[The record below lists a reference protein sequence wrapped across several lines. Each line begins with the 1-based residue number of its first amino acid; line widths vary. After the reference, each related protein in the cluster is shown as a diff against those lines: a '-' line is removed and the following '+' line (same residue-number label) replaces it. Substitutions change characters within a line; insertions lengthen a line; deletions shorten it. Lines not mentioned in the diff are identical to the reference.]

1 MVGFVEKWKE
11 RRRRRERLRRPTS
24 TIILFLLLYKGIFSL
39 AVVPIGRTLWTQ
51 ALLHS
56 RTQFIS
62 NSNLKEVLLSP
73 LIWLTLIV
81 IAVGYMFWNLM
92 EISAVLICLECA
104 YHNKKIGLIALL
116 RRAAMSIRHIYKPKN
131 LPLLMFAAV
140 IVPFT
145 NTFLTSDMISQI
157 VVPAYIME
165 VIQEKPVY
173 LALYSAVFTALV
185 FWVVEWMFVF
195 HYFVLEQCDL
205 PEAAGRSIRLIRGR
219 RIGSVVKLFL
229 NNLWHILLMFLYL
242 FLTLMLIVIIL
253 IGLGGAEG
261 EWSRA
266 FGLILQY
273 ALMPILVFAAN
284 CVVNFAQYAYLTL
297 LFHRY
302 KNRDGEA
309 CPECA
314 PEAVPKKRITGHGLI
329 VAAMYALM
337 VAFGAGAPLMISYAE
352 EEEGLAEAL
361 ENDRME
367 ITSHRGYSAVAPEN
381 TIPAFQAAIDCGVTG
396 YAELDVQQTKDGVV
410 VLTHDTNL
418 KRCTGVNVNVTD
430 ITYEELK
437 KLDASLG
444 YSGKDREK
452 FAGTPVPTLDEV
464 IKFCKGKIKLNIEIK
479 GTTPTLVDE
488 TVRVIR
494 ENGFEGECIISSLQY
509 DALERVKELAP
520 ELKCGYIMA
529 MGAGLYYDLPAADF
543 FSIETMFITPTM
555 ISELHTRGKEVHAWT
570 VDTEDDVK
578 KMRRLGVDNVITGR
592 PEETARILDEE
603 EATFSMEVS

>member
-1 MVGFVEKWKE
+1 MVDIFKKWKE
-11 RRRRRERLRRPTS
+11 KRRKKKRLRRPTS

-39 AVVPIGRTLWTQ
+39 AVVPAGRFLWTQ

-62 NSNLKEVLLSP
+62 NSNLTDVLCSP
-73 LIWLTLIV
+73 LIWLALMV

-104 YHNKKIGLIALL
+104 YHNKKIGLFALL
-116 RRAAMSIRHIYKPKN
+116 RRAALNIRHIYKPKN
-131 LPLLMFAAV
+131 LPLLVFAAV

-165 VIQEKPVY
+165 VIQDQPVY
-173 LALYSAVFTALV
+173 LALYTAAFAALF
-185 FWVVEWMFVF
+185 FWVMEWMFVF

-205 PEAAGRSIRLIRGR
+205 PEAARRSIHLVRGR
-219 RIGSVVKLFL
+219 RIKSTVKLVL
-229 NNLWHILLMFLYL
+229 NNLWHVITAIFYL
-242 FLTLMLIVIIL
+242 FVTLMLIVIIL
-253 IGLGGAEG
+253 VWLGGEEG
-261 EWSRA
+261 AWTEA

-273 ALMPILVFAAN
+273 AFYPVMVFFVN

-297 LFHRY
+297 MFHRY
-302 KNRDGEA
+302 KNQDGEP
-309 CPECA
+309 CSECA
-314 PEAVPKKRITGHGLI
+314 PEAVPRKRITGHGLI
-329 VAAMYALM
+329 AAAMYGLGVFLCVGTTLLVTAAEGEEILTKALDPGR
-337 VAFGAGAPLMISYAE
+337 V
-352 EEEGLAEAL
+352 
-361 ENDRME
+361 E

-381 TIPAFQAAIDCGVTG
+381 TIPAFQAAIDSGVTG
-396 YAELDVQQTKDGVV
+396 YAELDVQQTSDGVV
-410 VLTHDTNL
+410 VLTHDTSL

-437 KLDASLG
+437 KLDASKG
-444 YSGKDREK
+444 YTGEDREK
-452 FAGTPVPTLDEV
+452 FIGTPIPTLDEV

-479 GTTPTLVDE
+479 GTTPTLADE
-488 TVRVIR
+488 TVRIIR
-494 ENGFEGECIISSLQY
+494 ENGFEDECIISSLQY

-543 FSIETMFITPTM
+543 FSIETMFITPAM

-570 VDTEDDVK
+570 VDTDDDVK
-578 KMRRLGVDNVITGR
+578 RMRRLGVDNVITGR
-592 PEETARILDEE
+592 PVETARILDEE
-603 EATFSMEVS
+603 ETMFQLDIS

>member
-1 MVGFVEKWKE
+1 MVEYIKAWKE
-11 RRRRRERLRRPTS
+11 KRRQKERLHRPTS
-24 TIILFLLLYKGIFSL
+24 TIILFLILYKGIFSM
-39 AVVPIGRTLWTQ
+39 AVVPVGRFIWTQ
-51 ALLHS
+51 ALLNS
-56 RTQFIS
+56 RTQFVS

-73 LIWLTLIV
+73 LIWLALLV

-116 RRAAMSIRHIYKPKN
+116 RRAALSIRHIYKPKN
-131 LPLLMFAAV
+131 LPLLVFAAV

-145 NTFLTSDMISQI
+145 NTFLASDMISQI

-165 VIQEKPVY
+165 VIQEKP
-173 LALYSAVFTALV
+173 LYFAMYIIAFAALV
-185 FWVVEWMFVF
+185 FWVMEWMFVF

-205 PEAAGRSIRLIRGR
+205 PEAARKSIRLVRGR
-219 RIGSVVKLFL
+219 RIKSVVKLFL
-229 NNLWHILLMFLYL
+229 NNLWHIFLVFIYL
-242 FLTLMLIVIIL
+242 FVTLMLIVIIL
-253 IGLGGAEG
+253 LWLGGTDG
-261 EWSRA
+261 KWSAA
-266 FGLILQY
+266 FGIILQY
-273 ALMPILVFAAN
+273 ALMPILVFVVN

-297 LFHRY
+297 LFHKY
-302 KNRDGEA
+302 KNQDGEP

-314 PEAVPKKRITGHGLI
+314 PEAVPKKFITGHGLI
-329 VAAMYALM
+329 MAGMYAL
-337 VAFGAGAPLMISYAE
+337 VIFFGVSLPLLVAYAEGEEILSEAFG
-352 EEEGLAEAL
+352 
-361 ENDRME
+361 NDQME

-381 TIPAFQAAIDCGVTG
+381 TIPAFQAAIDCGVTS

-418 KRCTGVNVNVTD
+418 KRCTGVDVNVTD

-437 KLDASLG
+437 KLDASKG
-444 YSGKDREK
+444 YTGKDREK
-452 FAGTPVPTLDEV
+452 FAGTPIPTLDEV
-464 IKFCKGKIKLNIEIK
+464 IKFCKGRIKLNIEIK
-479 GTTPTLVDE
+479 GTTPTLAEE

-494 ENGFEGECIISSLQY
+494 ENGFEDECIISSLQY

-570 VDTEDDVK
+570 VDTEKDVK
-578 KMRRLGVDNVITGR
+578 RMNELGVDNVITGR
-592 PEETARILDEE
+592 PEDTARILEDEKE
-603 EATFSMEVS
+603 MYSMDVF